1 MKHWISSIK
10 LQNFGGIDSFEAIF
24 NPMETGCMETCVYG
38 PLGSGKSSFATS
50 LALLKVLASGFDI
63 RFSRRNFINLFSAEC
78 TVSYSFVLTL
88 QETSFLVTYQVKLK
102 NKGSFAG
109 VIAKETLSFESA
121 TTPYKSLSIIYGKY
135 ASLAADQKTLQEYD
149 RHVEGH
155 TSFLFHEAY
164 LQYLAQID
172 DVGHQVLRCLRER
185 IITHLHVVLSDD
197 IFAPVY
203 HNASPCLDSQRFF
216 ELPFSRNE
224 FDIDPH
230 DIVFYEGVA
239 ARIKAF
245 LQGIGFDI
253 DIELHFGRLRF
264 DGSRELLRMV
274 TYRGICAEM
283 EYVPSEIK
291 HLIDFAQGY
300 VEASLVADEWFVVD
314 DVDAERA
321 HGIYPI
327 LLKDRSSRAASQTI
341 YCTSSRRFIKD
352 VGSPH
357 LVCLGKLEQQKQGV
371 VPTKDVYASIK
382 ARDYIAFKDHR
393 IACKE
398 AKQFENTK
406 YEAIIVE
413 EAELC
418 D

>member
-10 LQNFGGIDSFEAIF
+10 LQNFGGIDSFEATF
-24 NPMETGCMETCVYG
+24 NPEEAGCMETCVYG
-38 PLGSGKSSFATS
+38 PMGSGKSSFANS

-63 RFSRRNFINLFSAEC
+63 RFSRRNFLNLFSTEC
-78 TVSYSFVLTL
+78 TVSYSFALTV
-88 QETSFLVTYQVKLK
+88 QDAPFHVTYTALLK
-102 NKGSFAG
+102 NKGAFAG
-109 VIAKETLSFESA
+109 VIAKETLAFESA
-121 TTPYKSLSIIYGKY
+121 STPCKTLSIVYGRY
-135 ASLAADQKTLQEYD
+135 ASLAADQQTLQEYD

-155 TSFLFHEAY
+155 VSFLFHEAY
-164 LQYLAQID
+164 LNYLAKTD
-172 DVGHQVLRCLRER
+172 AVGHLVLRCLKDR
-185 IITHLHVVLSDD
+185 IVSHLHVVLSDD
-197 IFAPVY
+197 LFAPVY

-216 ELPFSRNE
+216 ELPFSRIE
-224 FDIDPH
+224 MDIDPH
-230 DIVFYEGVA
+230 DIVFYEGIA

-245 LQGIGFDI
+245 LQGVGFDI

-314 DVDAERA
+314 DVDTERA
-321 HGIYPI
+321 HGIYSI
-327 LLKDRSSRAASQTI
+327 LLRDRVSRAASQTI
-341 YCTSSRRFIKD
+341 YCTGSRRFIKE
-352 VGSPH
+352 VTSPH
-357 LVCLGKLEQQKQGV
+357 LICLGRLESQKDGV
-371 VPTKDVYASIK
+371 VPMKDVYASIK

-393 IACKE
+393 QACKE

-406 YEAIIVE
+406 YEAIVVE
-413 EAELC
+413 EA
-418 D
+418 